1 MKAILK
7 IRDKDGNFVDFPAI
21 AGKSAY
27 DYAVEGGYQG
37 TEEEFIAFLNGNLA
51 QPLPVAMDDG
61 EDEQE
66 PITELRNKADGVET
80 VLTLLN
86 EGAVDKA
93 DVLKLLFNDGSVCAI
108 YGEHNKPEAEDVGA
122 LPIEGGTLTG
132 KTVYLDNGNAR
143 VTSGQDYVQMDVY
156 DTPKDDNNRR
166 KLVLNGNATDLSNA
180 MVLTSVVN
188 GEKQNYTMFGK
199 HNKPTGSYVG
209 DGKAN
214 ERKIQTGGIGMMLL
228 ITSKRGFIFVHP
240 YGAFCKG
247 STNIYAYDQDE
258 LSFSD
263 GVLTL
268 NTNVLGANENNTVYE
283 WQVL

>member
-1 MKAILK
+1 MSGILK
-7 IRDKDGNFVDFPAI
+7 IRDKDGNFIDFPAI
-21 AGKSAY
+21 KGKSAY
-27 DYAVEGGYQG
+27 EYAVEGGYQG
-37 TEEEFIAFLNGNLA
+37 TEEEFIAFLNGTLA
-51 QPLPVAMDDG
+51 QPLPVALDDG
-61 EDEQE
+61 EEEQE
-66 PITELRNKADGVET
+66 PSTELRNKADGVET

-93 DVLKLLFNDGSVCAI
+93 DVLKLLFNDGSFCAI
-108 YGEHNKPEAEDVGA
+108 YGEHNKPKAEDVGA

-166 KLVLNGNATDLSNA
+166 KLVVNGNATDLSSA
-180 MVLTSVVN
+180 VVLTSVLN

-199 HNKPTGSYVG
+199 HNKPMGSYIG
-209 DGKAN
+209 DGKVN
-214 ERKIQTGGIGMMLL
+214 ERKIQTGGIGMILL
-228 ITSKRGFIFVHP
+228 ISSKRGFIFVHP

-247 STNIYAYDQDE
+247 STTAYTYDQDE

-268 NTNVLGANENNTVYE
+268 KTNVLGANETDTVYN

>member
-1 MKAILK
+1 MSGILK
-7 IRDKDGNFVDFPAI
+7 IRDKDGNFIDFPAI
-21 AGKSAY
+21 KGKSAY
-27 DYAVEGGYQG
+27 EYAVEGGYQG
-37 TEEEFIAFLNGNLA
+37 TEEEFIAFLNGTLA
-51 QPLPVAMDDG
+51 QPLPVALDDG
-61 EDEQE
+61 EEEQE
-66 PITELRNKADGVET
+66 PSTELRNKADGVET

-93 DVLKLLFNDGSVCAI
+93 DVLKLLFNDGSFCAI
-108 YGEHNKPEAEDVGA
+108 YGEHNKPKAEDVGA

-166 KLVLNGNATDLSNA
+166 KLVVNGNATDLSSA
-180 MVLTSVVN
+180 VVLTSVVN

-199 HNKPTGSYVG
+199 HNKPMGSYIG
-209 DGKAN
+209 DGKVN
-214 ERKIQTGGIGMMLL
+214 ERKIQTGGIGMILL
-228 ITSKRGFIFVHP
+228 ISSKRGFIFVHP

-247 STNIYAYDQDE
+247 STTAYTYDQDE

-268 NTNVLGANENNTVYE
+268 KTNVLGANETDTVYN

>member
-1 MKAILK
+1 MSGILK

-21 AGKSAY
+21 KGKSAY
-27 DYAVEGGYQG
+27 EYAVEGGYQG

-51 QPLPVAMDDG
+51 QPLPVALDDG
-61 EDEQE
+61 EEEQE

-108 YGEHNKPEAEDVGA
+108 YGEHNKPKAEDVGA
-122 LPIEGGTLTG
+122 LPLEGGTMSG
-132 KTVYLDNGNAR
+132 MDVYFDNGN
-143 VTSGQDYVQMDVY
+143 TNLSSGKDYMQMEVFDS
-156 DTPKDDNNRR
+156 PKDDNNRR
-166 KLVLNGNATDLSNA
+166 KLTLNGNETDLNGA
-180 MVLTSVVN
+180 VVLAVIKN
-188 GEKQNYTMFGK
+188 GEVKNYRMFGT
-199 HNKPTGSYVG
+199 HNKPMGSYIG
-209 DGKAN
+209 DGKVN
-214 ERKIQTGGIGMMLL
+214 ERKIQTGGIGMILL
-228 ITSKRGFIFVHP
+228 ISSKRGFIFVHP

-247 STNIYAYDQDE
+247 STTAYTYDQDE

-268 NTNVLGANENNTVYE
+268 KTNVLGANETDTVYN